1 MSEKKQAPS
10 PAPEHVVRTPLGPLP
25 ESFFLE
31 AKARLLGG
39 VWQRPTRFGATRRAI
54 KGAANTRKRIRKA
67 SHRDV
72 TPRNWSLGHFLNGR
86 MPKAIFQ
93 AITCCR
99 S

>member
-1 MSEKKQAPS
+1 MSEKKQALS
-10 PAPEHVVRTPLGPLP
+10 QAPEHVVRTPLGPLP

-31 AKARLLGG
+31 AKARLLAELAEAHEIWCYRGKKED
-39 VWQRPTRFGATRRAI
+39 I
-54 KGAANTRKRIRKA
+54 RKRIRKA